1 MIEMLIEFDFN
12 KTLEE
17 QADVLHNRWHP
28 DIPFSRTVKP
38 GDEFRVVHS
47 S

>member
-1 MIEMLIEFDFN
+1 MIETLIEVDFN

-38 GDEFRVVHS
+38 GEEFQV
-47 S
+47 